1 MLSGPS
7 GREELAARQ
16 LAALDALLRELA
28 RHNPFYAPRITA
40 AGLAGGVASLER
52 FTASMPFTTKAEI
65 VDDQT
70 RHPPFGS
77 NLTWPLERY
86 VRCHQ
91 TSGTTSAPIR
101 WLDTAEGWSWV
112 LDCWERVLRET
123 GVTAADRVFFP
134 FSFGPFLG
142 FWGAFDA
149 AARMGCLAL
158 PGGGMGSRER
168 LAALLATQATAVCS
182 TPTYAL
188 HLGEVARVQ
197 GLDLASS
204 AVRRLIVA
212 GEPGGS
218 LEATRERISALWG
231 GARVFDHHGMTEI
244 GPVSFPNLEHPG
256 VLHVIETAYFAE
268 VLDPA
273 TQQPVEPGQTG
284 ELVLTNLGRTGS
296 PLLRYRTG
304 DVVRRDERGP
314 EELGRVEMALAGGI
328 LARTDDMVVV
338 RGVNLYPSAIEKVI
352 RTEPAVAE
360 FRVELGS
367 GGALAELRIIVE
379 PLEGEGDPEA
389 LRARLE
395 RALRE
400 SFHLRLPVTLT
411 SPGSLPRF
419 ELKARRWV
427 RV

>member
-1 MLSGPS
+1 MNRPP
-7 GREELAARQ
+7 AAHQLVAHQ
-16 LAALDALLRELA
+16 LAALDRLLREVA
-28 RHNPFYAPRITA
+28 ASNPFYAPRLAA
-40 AGLAGGVASLER
+40 AGLGGGVASLER
-52 FTASMPFTTKAEI
+52 FTEGMPFTTKAEI
-65 VDDQT
+65 VDDQL

-77 NLTWPLERY
+77 NLTYPLERY

-91 TSGTTSAPIR
+91 TSGTTSTPIR
-101 WLDTAEGWSWV
+101 WLDTAESWSWV
-112 LDCWERVLRET
+112 LDAWERVLRES

-149 AARMGCLAL
+149 AARMGCLVL

-168 LAALLATQATAVCS
+168 LAALITTGATALCL

-188 HLGEVARVQ
+188 HLGEVARSE
-197 GLDLASS
+197 GIDLGAS

-218 LEATRERISALWG
+218 LAATRERISALWG
-231 GARVFDHHGMTEI
+231 GAQVLDHHGMTEI

-256 VLHVIETAYFAE
+256 VLHVLERAYLAE

-273 TQQPVEPGQTG
+273 TLEPVAPGQTG
-284 ELVLTNLGRTGS
+284 ELVLTNLGRTAS

-304 DVVRRDERGP
+304 DLVRRDERGP
-314 EELGRVEMALAGGI
+314 ELLGKTELALAGGI

-352 RTEPAVAE
+352 RTEPEVAE
-360 FRVELGS
+360 FRVELG
-367 GGALAELRIIVE
+367 GAAALAELRLLVE
-379 PLEGEGDPEA
+379 PLAEVADPEA
-389 LRARLE
+389 MRARLE

-400 SFHLRLPVTLT
+400 AFHLRLPVMLAA
-411 SPGSLPRF
+411 PGSLPRF
-419 ELKARRWV
+419 ELKARRWT